1 MNCLTDST
9 STYLTRVARVS
20 NYCTVLYQGF
30 LLLAGHLNP
39 IIVVHFLTPI
49 FSLNFL
55 LSFFRTLSLV
65 YARSRQR
72 PAETNPF
79 LEIMQQNVGLQTKAV
94 GYLQRYIER
103 QMWTSNNHERNRL
116 TACELCRSWLIR
128 PVYQPLG
135 INGLSQPL

>member
-1 MNCLTDST
+1 MNCLTDPT
-9 STYLTRVARVS
+9 STYLIRVARVS

-39 IIVVHFLTPI
+39 ITVVHFLTPN

-55 LSFFRTLSLV
+55 LPFFRTSSLV

-103 QMWTSNNHERNRL
+103 QTWTSNNHERNSL
-116 TACELCRSWLIR
+116 NACDLCRSWLIE
-128 PVYQPLG
+128 
-135 INGLSQPL
+135 